1 MFGKYKKLHN
11 LAAVTGPLTL
21 ACKTIS
27 HFILRRKKSEISPPP
42 HPPPPPTSYLDTFY
56 GEAQQSNMSDLG
68 LVSAETS
75 ISCPP
80 PGWDI

>member
-11 LAAVTGPLTL
+11 LAAVTGLGLQNYFTFYFEAEKIGNL
-21 ACKTIS
+21 
-27 HFILRRKKSEISPPP
+27 SPPP

-80 PGWDI
+80 LGWDI